1 MLLGSLSYR
10 NATLIRL
17 IGLGLISWA
26 VIASDP
32 APATGGR
39 GLVVLIGFVVGFGA
53 WLVWTFWSCRLERI
67 TPDLYVLAACGGVVA
82 AASPESAG
90 SAFTFVAVTAAA
102 ARTGLPN
109 GLLVAAL
116 GAAVLG
122 GCAIIYDHSA
132 LGVLAYTIG
141 FAAAAL
147 AGSNIR
153 QTQLRIEQTQ
163 LLLAQTQRS
172 HEEQLRAARLE
183 ESTRIARDIH
193 DVLAHSLAA
202 LAIQLEATDALLAQ
216 GAENEV
222 IRERVRRAH
231 ALALEGL
238 NDTRRAVGALR
249 GDRLVAAGEAV
260 GQLVEAYDGPID
272 YVEKG
277 ELGRL
282 SDAGAETLIRAVQEA
297 LTNVRKH
304 APGAHVD
311 VRVEVGDD
319 ELRLL
324 ITDRP
329 MAPVAEATDATALG
343 LVAAGGGYG
352 LTGMRERAAQ
362 MGGTLAVGPR
372 DGGWRVDLRLPVGE
386 ST

>member
-53 WLVWTFWSCRLERI
+53 WLVWTFWSCRLERM
-67 TPDLYVLAACGGVVA
+67 TPDLYVLAACGGVLA

-116 GAAVLG
+116 GASVLG

-172 HEEQLRAARLE
+172 QEEQLRAARLE

-216 GAENEV
+216 GAENEM
-222 IRERVRRAH
+222 IRERVQPRARARPRGPERDPARSRR
-231 ALALEGL
+231 
-238 NDTRRAVGALR
+238 
-249 GDRLVAAGEAV
+249 
-260 GQLVEAYDGPID
+260 
-272 YVEKG
+272 
-277 ELGRL
+277 
-282 SDAGAETLIRAVQEA
+282 
-297 LTNVRKH
+297 
-304 APGAHVD
+304 
-311 VRVEVGDD
+311 
-319 ELRLL
+319 
-324 ITDRP
+324 
-329 MAPVAEATDATALG
+329 
-343 LVAAGGGYG
+343 AAGGQARRSRRGG
-352 LTGMRERAAQ
+352 RAACRGVRRPDRLRRERRAW
-362 MGGTLAVGPR
+362 T
-372 DGGWRVDLRLPVGE
+372 PVGAGG
-386 ST
+386 